1 MCLGSHTEAD
11 SRESAVYQLDTI
23 DGEHVWSRLGG
34 YWVRIEGELDPTTSG
49 KLGEDTVID
58 LATMLAKLERNLIA
72 GLGSHQEKAM

>member
-1 MCLGSHTEAD
+1 VCLGSHPEAD

-23 DGEHVWSRLGG
+23 DGEEVWSRLGG